1 MGITV
6 PWPGAVPGPPKHPTL
21 AVTLWVPVSPSLQFN
36 DLERAFSEFLVR
48 LSSGNTNSRK
58 RVQYRTYILI
68 KSTPHQK
75 KKISVSQYKNTRM
88 YALPCTAQITL
99 EGVQET
105 VLPSGRDQRWVGD
118 G

>member
-6 PWPGAVPGPPKHPTL
+6 PWPGAVPGPQEHPTL

-58 RVQYRTYILI
+58 CVQYRTYILI

-75 KKISVSQYKNTRM
+75 KNQCDNTKIHE
-88 YALPCTAQITL
+88 CTHFL
-99 EGVQET
+99 V
-105 VLPSGRDQRWVGD
+105 RCK
-118 G
+118 